1 MSKNAA
7 VKHSIATQLIRV
19 VFAFYCIIALSVTI
33 VHVVAEFQHTKKTI
47 TNELKSYETIFGS
60 VLAKALWNLD
70 KEQLRDIV
78 QGMSNI
84 PVIVG
89 IKIETLQDNTI
100 AAALGYTID
109 KTGQTQHYHSL
120 NKLSD
125 NTSDY
130 EQELFSYQFDIHYSY
145 NEQLQTLGTATLY
158 SDSSIILNRTKI
170 GFFFLVFNAVIKGIA
185 LWIIFLWV
193 GRKLLLKPLA
203 LLTTAINETRFDTL
217 EPKNIQLDIQTDN
230 ELKLIETTF
239 NAMVHELA
247 KSKKDVLN
255 FNEKLES
262 QIKVRTAELEKA
274 IEVADEANKAKTAF
288 LSRMSHELRTP
299 LNAIIGFANIK
310 QKRLEQDASEQ
321 QKDTT
326 AHILKAG
333 RHLLMLVDDILDIV
347 KLEEKVLDFDLMACD
362 LNKNIQDSINL
373 VSHGIEENNLTLHYA
388 GTDFCILADSGRLS
402 QVLVNLLTNAIKYN
416 KAGGSIS
423 ITVTMADD
431 NHIAVAIQDTGVGI
445 PTNQLENIFQ
455 PFARLPY
462 AQQNRIDGT
471 GIGLAI
477 TLYLIEGMG
486 GEITV
491 DSTPGEGS
499 TFTLFFQQA
508 TPTNSPSER

>member
-1 MSKNAA
+1 MSKHSA
-7 VKHSIATQLIRV
+7 VKQSIATQLIRV
-19 VFAFYCIIALSVTI
+19 VFAFYCIIALSVTAI
-33 VHVVAEFQHTKKTI
+33 HVVAEYQHTKKTI
-47 TNELKSYETIFGS
+47 ITELKSYETIFGS
-60 VLAKALWNLD
+60 VLAKSLWNLD
-70 KEQLRDIV
+70 KEQLSDIV

-89 IKIETLQDNTI
+89 IKVETSQEDNI
-100 AAALGYTID
+100 AAALGHIID
-109 KTGQTQHYHSL
+109 HTGTLQHYDTLNTPNNNSL
-120 NKLSD
+120 
-125 NTSDY
+125 DY
-130 EQELFSYQFDIHYSY
+130 DEELFSYQFDIRYNY
-145 NEQLQTLGTATLY
+145 NEQFQTLGTATLY

-170 GFFFLVFNAVIKGIA
+170 GFFFLIINAIIKGIA
-185 LWIIFLWV
+185 LWIIFLWI

-217 EPKNIQLDIQTDN
+217 QPKNIQLNIHTQN
-230 ELKLIETTF
+230 ELKLIESTF

-247 KSKKDVLN
+247 KSKNDVLN
-255 FNEKLES
+255 FNEKLEA

-347 KLEEKVLDFDLMACD
+347 KLEEKVLDFDLVACD
-362 LNKNIQDSINL
+362 LNKCIQESIDL
-373 VSHGIEENNLTLHYA
+373 VSHGMQKNNLTINYT
-388 GTDFCILADSGRLS
+388 GTDLYILADSGRLN

-416 KAGGSIS
+416 KVDGYIS
-423 ITVTMADD
+423 ITANEVD
-431 NHIAVAIQDTGVGI
+431 NNRVAITITDTGVGI
-445 PTNQLENIFQ
+445 PPNQLDTIFQ

-477 TLYLIEGMG
+477 TLYLIQGMG
-486 GEITV
+486 GEIAV
-491 DSTPGEGS
+491 ESTLDEGS
-499 TFTLFFQQA
+499 TFTLFFQRANQ
-508 TPTNSPSER
+508 SDSSENI